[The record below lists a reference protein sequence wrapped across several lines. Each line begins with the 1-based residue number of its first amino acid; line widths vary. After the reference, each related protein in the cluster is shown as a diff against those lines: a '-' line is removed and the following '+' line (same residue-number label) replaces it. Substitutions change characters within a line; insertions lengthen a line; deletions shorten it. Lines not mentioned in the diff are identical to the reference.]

1 MPQKISLLGEHNSS
15 FCETCRPRLSSLDAM
30 IMMSSIMG
38 ARTMLDVLN
47 GREPSHHVTLRMTI
61 VERGTT

>member
-1 MPQKISLLGEHNSS
+1 
-15 FCETCRPRLSSLDAM
+15 M
-30 IMMSSIMG
+30 ITMSSIMG
-38 ARTMLDVLN
+38 ARTLLDVLD